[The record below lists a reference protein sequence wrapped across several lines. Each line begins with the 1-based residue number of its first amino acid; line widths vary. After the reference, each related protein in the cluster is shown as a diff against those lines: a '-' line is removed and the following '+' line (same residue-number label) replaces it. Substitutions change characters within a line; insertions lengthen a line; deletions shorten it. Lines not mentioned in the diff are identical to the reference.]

1 MHADMTPITKQFS
14 KIALNKVKDYKALP
28 EPSYQK
34 EKRKKKRTNFSAYP
48 VFFYERHLLS
58 CNIGLNIRVILMN

>member
-34 EKRKKKRTNFSAYP
+34 KKRKKKRTNFSAYP
-48 VFFYERHLLS
+48 VFFL
-58 CNIGLNIRVILMN
+58 